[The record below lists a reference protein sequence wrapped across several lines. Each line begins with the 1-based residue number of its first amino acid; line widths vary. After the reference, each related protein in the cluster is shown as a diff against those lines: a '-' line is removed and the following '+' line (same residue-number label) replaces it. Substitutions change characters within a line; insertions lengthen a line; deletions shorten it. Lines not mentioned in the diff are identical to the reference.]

1 MEAYLDDGVCAM
13 TIEMAMGESIVA
25 WVGDQRLEVGT
36 EFTAQL
42 AYQDPAPGRNR
53 MIPVNLSLRVFS
65 CNPAGE
71 RSHRCVLKVETVKP
85 AERWAQFV
93 RVCKAQRE
101 EAEKSDSPEDS
112 T

>member
-1 MEAYLDDGVCAM
+1 MEAHLEDGLCTM
-13 TIEMAMGESIVA
+13 TIEMAIGESIVA
-25 WVGDQRLEVGT
+25 WTGEQRLEVGT
-36 EFTAQL
+36 KFTAQL

-53 MIPVNLSLRVFS
+53 MIPVNLNLSVFS

-93 RVCKAQRE
+93 RVCKTQLE
-101 EAEKSDSPEDS
+101 EAGESDNSDDS
-112 T
+112 A